1 MLGVLELTK
10 KLELW
15 ISDEE
20 SSIEE
25 DMIELD
31 LVTLEE
37 MSMLEAPEVLGDLL
51 ELALG
56 DDLEP
61 NSLELTMM
69 LEINSLVLGLGD
81 GLELYPLEL
90 RPLELAMMLE
100 LNSLEL
106 ELGDGLELYSLK
118 PMIMLELK
126 SLELAAILES
136 TRLEEIASLDG
147 STDDETSFKDTEALG
162 RMLETSIDE
171 NIISEL

>member
-61 NSLELTMM
+61 NS
-69 LEINSLVLGLGD
+69 
-81 GLELYPLEL
+81 
-90 RPLELAMMLE
+90 LELAMMLE